1 MCATYLYGFCILA
14 TPGLDVWSHSGQ
26 IKRVCQGCFPSC
38 MVHGLSATST
48 EYVLDKSLVQNL
60 KMGTFVDL

>member
-1 MCATYLYGFCILA
+1 
-14 TPGLDVWSHSGQ
+14 
-26 IKRVCQGCFPSC
+26 

-60 KMGTFVDL
+60 KMGTFDLLIFSPNFAVLKFPLLCVAGYT